1 MAQFR
6 FKDRKTEELAA
17 HLNEHSKA
25 MDEKELFSFA
35 AYDAGAG
42 ERGGYSGYSYWR
54 STIRA
59 FRKNG
64 VAMFFLLVIL
74 ATLLLTF
81 IEPLVP
87 Y

>member
-42 ERGGYSGYSYWR
+42 ERGG
-54 STIRA
+54 
-59 FRKNG
+59 
-64 VAMFFLLVIL
+64 
-74 ATLLLTF
+74 
-81 IEPLVP
+81 
-87 Y
+87 